1 MCFNIYELKPSHFL
15 VAPGLAYQAAYK
27 NKIKLDFLT
36 DISMFLIVE
45 RGIREGICH
54 AIKRYQKGDNKY
66 VKAYD
71 KIKEM
76 SYLKYWD
83 VNNFYGW
90 EMSQKLLVYY
100 FKWVKDISEFHES
113 FIKSYNEES
122 DEENFLEVDIQYL
135 ENLYNLH
142 NDLSC

>member
-1 MCFNIYELKPSHFL
+1 MCFNIYKLKPSHIL
-15 VAPGLAYQAAYK
+15 VAHGLAYQAAYK
-27 NKIKLDFLT
+27 NKVKLDFLT
-36 DISMFLIVE
+36 DISTLLIAE
-45 RGIREGICH
+45 RSIREGICH

-113 FIKSYNEES
+113 FIKSWNEES